1 LCHTQKAETLLYVDF
16 QPQDKSSPPNKRR
29 AVFAIIIL
37 SLGTANC
44 RAEKTPARGPP
55 PLAEFL
61 TATLPVASR
70 TNPPPANP
78 SVNPT
83 RRLRQSG
90 MKMDAVG
97 RRRYVEAI
105 PRGLL
110 VALVPA
116 AAAAAM
122 ANGRRGVLVP
132 VRGRRARRRV
142 LLKHVGPA
150 AAAVARLA
158 CACLWQW

>member
-1 LCHTQKAETLLYVDF
+1 MEMDAVCRLRYVEAVPRGLLVALVAAAAMANGRRRGVLV
-16 QPQDKSSPPNKRR
+16 PIRVRR
-29 AVFAIIIL
+29 A
-37 SLGTANC
+37 
-44 RAEKTPARGPP
+44 
-55 PLAEFL
+55 
-61 TATLPVASR
+61 
-70 TNPPPANP
+70 
-78 SVNPT
+78 
-83 RRLRQSG
+83 RRRVLLERSG

>member
-1 LCHTQKAETLLYVDF
+1 MEMDAVCRLRYVEAVPRGLLVALVAAAAMANGRRRGVLV
-16 QPQDKSSPPNKRR
+16 PIRVRR
-29 AVFAIIIL
+29 A
-37 SLGTANC
+37 
-44 RAEKTPARGPP
+44 
-55 PLAEFL
+55 
-61 TATLPVASR
+61 
-70 TNPPPANP
+70 
-78 SVNPT
+78 
-83 RRLRQSG
+83 RRRVLLEQSG

-142 LLKHVGPA
+142 LLKHVGSA